1 MIKDFSGDYQFG
13 TYFLDGCPW
22 GIWQVNDARWLK
34 RDDMIIFWPA
44 EDRLMIATQ
53 LFSKPMIYNDYIE
66 FSFYD
71 DCWMELECSSNDFI
85 QYIFPSLFDFEL
97 AEDIELLHLSPASK
111 RFRNQIGEYV
121 AKWEKTKNLT
131 K

>member
-1 MIKDFSGDYQFG
+1 MIKDFSSDYKIG
-13 TYFLDGCPW
+13 TYYLDGCPW
-22 GIWQVNDARWLK
+22 EIWQVNGAWWLK
-34 RDDMIIFWPA
+34 RDDMTIFWPA

-53 LFSKPMIYNDYIE
+53 LFSKPTIHYNYIE

-71 DCWMELECSSNDFI
+71 DCWMELECSPDDFI
-85 QYIFPSLFDFEL
+85 QYVFPSLFDFEL
-97 AEDIELLHLSPASK
+97 AEDIQLLHFSPASK

-121 AKWEKTKNLT
+121 AEWEERKNLT